1 MAELETA
8 HLMAQARSQS
18 SGISFSQGAP
28 CEGQH
33 SEDVAVSAVSAAA
46 AWTMFTAMGDTATA
60 SETSTANMARK
71 GSTIPGY
78 PLKRQAVK

>member
-18 SGISFSQGAP
+18 PGISFSQGAP

-46 AWTMFTAMGDTATA
+46 AMFTAMGDTATA